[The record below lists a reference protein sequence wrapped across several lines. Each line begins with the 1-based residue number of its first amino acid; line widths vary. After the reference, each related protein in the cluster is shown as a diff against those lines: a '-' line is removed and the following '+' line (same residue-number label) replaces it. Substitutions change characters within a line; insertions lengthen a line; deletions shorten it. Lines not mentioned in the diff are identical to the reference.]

1 MIIINSLITNQMMID
16 YRLSDELN
24 KNNSLN

>member
-1 MIIINSLITNQMMID
+1 MIIINSLIANQMMID